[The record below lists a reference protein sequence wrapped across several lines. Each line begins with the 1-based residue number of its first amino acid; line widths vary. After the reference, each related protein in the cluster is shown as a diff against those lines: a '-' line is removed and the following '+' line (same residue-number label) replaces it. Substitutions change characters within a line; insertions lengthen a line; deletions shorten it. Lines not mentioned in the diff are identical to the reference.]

1 MRKYLKLDTYEIL
14 AFLLIGLAV
23 GVRLTLA
30 ALGWPLVNADEGT
43 IAIAARHIA
52 YNGAH
57 PIYFYGYDYMGL
69 AQSYIGAAL
78 FHLFGPS
85 LFTLRLGLTLLYALL
100 MLAMYFIT
108 SMLFTKPVALLTLAV
123 MVLGSSF
130 NLRYQ
135 LHAYGGYPEML
146 LFSAV
151 LFLLALVL
159 AFTYQTPPRQPG
171 VPPNSLE
178 PGSESFSQPSPLSRR
193 GRVSELLLNRWL
205 RLLLYICWGVIAGLG
220 IWSHALI
227 APSILMSGLLIL
239 FFCWREFLWVLPP
252 LSALGGLLFG
262 LFPVLYYNF
271 KYAAPG
277 RNNVQVV
284 LSMVAGDNRLQ
295 QTLGY
300 VARQLK
306 ETFLISVPTVSGN
319 PFCLMNEVDVL
330 MEPNSPRT
338 PLCMTMH
345 GLWSLGYLSLFTLA
359 FLLSAWLH
367 WRTLKSWRAGT
378 ANKDLHGQQSDPL
391 RGTTTRGQSQP
402 HYRSRPSTDSW
413 VAKGREDLRKQ
424 AIRSTGRLC
433 LLLVGLITLA
443 IYAHSTAAVV
453 WPANHARYL
462 LTMLLA
468 TPCLLWVPWRGM
480 GAFEEV
486 NIPTSMARIPQKTRR
501 ILCGSVLAVIIALL
515 VTGTVLTFGEVPFVQ
530 SQNHKNLQLISYL
543 EQHRVKHIYTGYWDC
558 NSLAFLSEEKV
569 QCAVVAESLGFTHNR
584 YKPYMEATVADPYA
598 AYVFRRGSSYVN
610 PAGSERVLPVEEK
623 LQKQGMRYQ
632 HIILD
637 GFIVY
642 LPEKP

>member
-1 MRKYLKLDTYEIL
+1 MRKYLKLYTYEIL

-52 YNGAH
+52 YNGTH

-69 AQSYIGAAL
+69 VQSYIGAAL

-100 MLAMYFIT
+100 MLVMYFIT

-159 AFTYQTPPRQPG
+159 AFTYQTPPRQPV

-178 PGSESFSQPSPLSRR
+178 PGSESFSQPSPLSLR
-193 GRVSELLLNRWL
+193 GRVSELLHNRWL

-262 LFPVLYYNF
+262 LFPVLYYTF

-277 RNNVQVV
+277 HNNVQVV
-284 LSMVAGDNRLQ
+284 LNMVTGDNRVQ

-300 VARQLK
+300 VALQLK
-306 ETFLISVPTVSGN
+306 GTFLISVPTVSGN
-319 PFCLMNEVDVL
+319 PFCPMNEVDVL

-338 PLCMTMH
+338 PLCMTVH

-359 FLLSAWLH
+359 FLSTAWLL
-367 WRTLKSWRAGT
+367 WRTLKSWRAGA
-378 ANKDLHGQQSDPL
+378 AN
-391 RGTTTRGQSQP
+391 
-402 HYRSRPSTDSW
+402 
-413 VAKGREDLRKQ
+413 EDLRKQ

-433 LLLVGLITLA
+433 LMLVGLITLA
-443 IYAHSTAAVV
+443 IYARSDAAVG

-480 GAFEEV
+480 GTFEGV

-530 SQNHKNLQLISYL
+530 SQNHKNVQLIAYL
-543 EQHRVKHIYTGYWDC
+543 EQHGVKHIYIDYWDC

-569 QCAVVAESLGFTHNR
+569 QCAVVTESLGFTHNR
-584 YKPYMEATVADPYA
+584 YQPYMEATVADPYA